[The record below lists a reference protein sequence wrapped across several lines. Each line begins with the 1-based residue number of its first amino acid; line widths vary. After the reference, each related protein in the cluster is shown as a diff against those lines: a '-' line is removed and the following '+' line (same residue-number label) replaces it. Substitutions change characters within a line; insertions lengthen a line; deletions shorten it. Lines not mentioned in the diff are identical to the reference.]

1 MLAFAIKNSPKA
13 WVSVLVEMGRFAYRS
28 QSMQL
33 HKHSMEEFE
42 IKLHS

>member
-1 MLAFAIKNSPKA
+1 MLTFAIESSPKA
-13 WVSVLVEMGRFAYRS
+13 WVSVLVEMGRFAHRS

-42 IKLHS
+42 IELHS